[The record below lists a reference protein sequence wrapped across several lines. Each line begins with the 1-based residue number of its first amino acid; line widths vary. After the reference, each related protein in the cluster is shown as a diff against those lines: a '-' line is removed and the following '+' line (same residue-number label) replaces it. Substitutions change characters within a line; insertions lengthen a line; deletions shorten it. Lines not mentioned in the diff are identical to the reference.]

1 MLDSFPF
8 ILPKPH
14 TPAFKIFIISLD
26 ISWSLLFNS
35 SLWPQVF
42 KTQAQ
47 ACFIVDHPCLHSP
60 DLTLNQF
67 FSLLIRPPQHPQP
80 VPDHLSAHNCPV
92 SFTNLSPALKELE
105 TSSSLPPLLPCH
117 GNGAVACA
125 GLSTTSASPAG
136 VSLTVIFSA
145 VVFNHSPTT
154 RNVASREVWGVASAN
169 DAGGRLY
176 SVRMSLII

>member
-26 ISWSLLFNS
+26 ISWSSAIQFF
-35 SLWPQVF
+35 SLPQEF
-42 KTQAQ
+42 QTQAQ
-47 ACFIVDHPCLHSP
+47 ACFIVDPPCLHSP

-67 FSLLIRPPQHPQP
+67 SLLIRPPQHPRP
-80 VPDHLSAHNCPV
+80 APDHLSAHNCPV
-92 SFTNLSPALKELE
+92 SSTNLSPALKELE
-105 TSSSLPPLLPCH
+105 TSSSPAPLLLCH
-117 GNGAVACA
+117 GNGAVTCA
-125 GLSTTSASPAG
+125 VLSTTSASPAG
-136 VSLTVIFSA
+136 VSLTATFSA
-145 VVFNHSPTT
+145 VVFNHSPTM
-154 RNVASREVWGVASAN
+154 RNVASRKVWRVASAN